1 MLWPASA
8 AGQCARLGS
17 LNGRP
22 NTRVIVPGFL
32 PELFVV
38 RCALRHIAMEKG
50 NQLSTVDT
58 FFGKSSEVIA
68 PTEDAADEFNVDA
81 EPEEGPPAPPGRGG
95 AHACSGAS
103 CCVRERRSAWA

>member
-1 MLWPASA
+1 MLGPASA

-68 PTEDAADEFNVDA
+68 PTGDAADEFNVDDRQTA
-81 EPEEGPPAPPGRGG
+81 
-95 AHACSGAS
+95 SGAAEA
-103 CCVRERRSAWA
+103 VTNDNLVVVQIDI